1 VRPLTLTSEEFASLA
16 AGGGSEP
23 AIAKLIAGQLAK
35 RRLLIWGVVR
45 DAREQGLPVEEP
57 VELLRRVHAQS
68 SAVLDDVLLHPQV
81 DAWAADFPRTRAVGY
96 LSALVAAAAIRAGL
110 PFSLR
115 LRPVAGVV
123 TLPGLGS
130 FAAGGDPTA
139 LVFDGQTLM
148 SDGAPAVLRA
158 PRIIDL
164 TDLGGPTVTIEDAD
178 RYRDQYRMPVVD
190 RFSQADRFAALWR
203 EAWALLA
210 AEFPVHARATRMI
223 LRSFVPLVPSG
234 DGTERSASSGRASGA
249 IAMALPRT
257 AESMALLV
265 LHETQHLKLHALVD
279 LIDLT
284 AAGGQGRYHAPWRGD
299 PRPVRGLLQG
309 TYAHLGVTEFW
320 RSRRARQFAY
330 WRRQTGRAAA
340 TLAGSGE
347 LTAAGA
353 RFVEGIRATLD
364 GWAHDPVG
372 AADLQVAEVGA
383 VVNDLRWRLA
393 HRSTPPD
400 ALSRL
405 VTAWHDGS
413 ARPGVSG
420 ALRAGSPAEARI
432 LAAIRSDR
440 PDLPLGDRL
449 LLAGEPGAAADEY
462 AHRIAKDAATDDDW
476 AGLAAALGGCPQP
489 EVPRDLYRALLPG
502 RPDLDPRD
510 VLRWWAGA
518 G

>member
-1 VRPLTLTSEEFASLA
+1 VRPLTLTSDEFASLA
-16 AGGGSEP
+16 AGGGSES

-57 VELLRRVHAQS
+57 VELLLRVHAQS

-81 DAWAADFPRTRAVGY
+81 DAWAAEFPRTRAVGY
-96 LSALVAAAAIRAGL
+96 LSTLAAAAAIRAGL
-110 PFSLR
+110 SFSLR

-130 FAAGGDPTA
+130 FAAAGDPAT
-139 LVFDGQTLM
+139 LVFDGHTLTNG
-148 SDGAPAVLRA
+148 GAPAMLRS

-164 TDLGGPTVTIEDAD
+164 TELGGPTVAIEDTD
-178 RYRDQYRMPVVD
+178 PHRDQYRMPVVG
-190 RFSQADRFAALWR
+190 RFTQADRFAALWR

-210 AEFPVHARATRMI
+210 AEFPGHARATRMF

-249 IAMALPRT
+249 IALALPRT
-257 AESMALLV
+257 ATSMALLV
-265 LHETQHLKLHALVD
+265 LHETQHLKLHALLD

-284 AAGGQGRYHAPWRGD
+284 TAGGRRRYHAPWRGD
-299 PRPVRGLLQG
+299 PRPIRGLLQG

-340 TLAGSGE
+340 TLADSGE

-353 RFVEGIRATLD
+353 RFVDGIRATLA

-372 AADLQVAEVGA
+372 AADLQLAEVCTT
-383 VVNDLRWRLA
+383 VNDLHWRLA
-393 HRSTPPD
+393 HRSTPAD
-400 ALSRL
+400 VLSRL
-405 VTAWHDGS
+405 VTAWLDGS
-413 ARPGVSG
+413 ARPGGSG
-420 ALRAGSPAEARI
+420 VLRAGSSAEARI
-432 LAAIRSDR
+432 LAAVRTDR
-440 PDLPLGDRL
+440 PDLPAGDRL
-449 LLAGEPGAAADEY
+449 LLAGKPGAAADEY
-462 AHRIAKDAATDDDW
+462 AHRIAKDATDDDW